1 MLLVRLYYMYDLMNL
16 AFGVAELG
24 ASECPILIL
33 KDQEGNIGSIL
44 GNLAIG

>member
-1 MLLVRLYYMYDLMNL
+1 LLVRLYYMYDLMNL

-24 ASECPILIL
+24 AFEGAILIL